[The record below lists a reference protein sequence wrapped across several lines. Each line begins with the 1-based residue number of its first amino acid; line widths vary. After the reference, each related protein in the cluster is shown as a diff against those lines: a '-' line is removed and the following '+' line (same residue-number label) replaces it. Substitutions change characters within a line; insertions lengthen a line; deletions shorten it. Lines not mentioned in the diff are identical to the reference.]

1 MTGLN
6 IRAKSSIHRSI
17 RQRNCHLRISSRI
30 AFVAALLILLCYK
43 NWRRQQG
50 HLGRERAR
58 WVAIWRR
65 RVAMECGL
73 WRSVLI
79 GSATGF
85 RTVWQAGWAK
95 LEVGG
100 PQRWGVGRGGK
111 KASFHHLEAV
121 GSNAEAGMVV
131 KAAPVPSFEVA
142 QSKLLLQ
149 FLVVA
154 LDAPTQL

>member
-1 MTGLN
+1 MRLEGDLYVITVSYGHS
-6 IRAKSSIHRSI
+6 SSIDNAVVGKI
-17 RQRNCHLRISSRI
+17 Q
-30 AFVAALLILLCYK
+30 AALAENRTPSLFGKMFRSKVSLLVLLCYK

-85 RTVWQAGWAK
+85 RTVWQAG
-95 LEVGG
+95 
-100 PQRWGVGRGGK
+100 
-111 KASFHHLEAV
+111 
-121 GSNAEAGMVV
+121 
-131 KAAPVPSFEVA
+131 
-142 QSKLLLQ
+142 
-149 FLVVA
+149 
-154 LDAPTQL
+154 